1 MIQNTP
7 EAELMAEKMNM
18 QIAAWCH
25 FYWKEINPGAKR
37 FYRKLSDRAF
47 SQVLLH
53 EIMECSWDSS
63 TKSVTSPRTQS
74 KMSAIAKFE
83 QLNWVKSLSQ
93 DKASSSN
100 KKRHVD
106 PNVAF
111 SFQDD
116 FAVGTIHGSNLAPT
130 NSGVQP
136 TLLETIVIG
145 DEDDDIS
152 IFTSKTSA
160 DSGDPPPLAEEHGS
174 NAAVG
179 DRVASRSDQTP
190 VSSPTANT
198 TTAGANGDN
207 PHASPAP
214 MGPAGTG
221 TPGRVDGGP
230 VGK

>member
-1 MIQNTP
+1 MGLQNQVRHFP
-7 EAELMAEKMNM
+7 RAQSEMSPIAE
-18 QIAAWCH
+18 
-25 FYWKEINPGAKR
+25 
-37 FYRKLSDRAF
+37 
-47 SQVLLH
+47 
-53 EIMECSWDSS
+53 
-63 TKSVTSPRTQS
+63 
-74 KMSAIAKFE
+74 FE
-83 QLNWVKSLSQ
+83 QLDWVKSLSQ
-93 DKASSSN
+93 DNASSSN

-111 SFQDD
+111 PFQDN
-116 FAVGTIHGSNLAPT
+116 FSVGTIHGSNLAPT

-136 TLLETIVIG
+136 ALLETIEIR

-152 IFTSKTSA
+152 VLTSKTSA

-179 DRVASRSDQTP
+179 DRVVSGSNQTP
-190 VSSPTANT
+190 VSGPTTNT

-214 MGPAGTG
+214 TGPAGTS